1 MKKNFTVYI
10 VAFVFAA
17 FLWVYLTFNL
27 FYNVT
32 LNVPVAVKNSKTQI
46 LSNQIPETLDVN
58 LRAKGWDL
66 LNLLFLKE
74 PVYNLDISG
83 LRRDTR
89 IHTIQGV
96 SEKLNLSADVS
107 VVSVEPDTITINFD
121 NASAKTVPVE
131 NNLEIVL
138 KAGYQIVGPPVISPD
153 SVAISGAA
161 SVISKIK
168 SIPTKYQKFDNVS
181 SDIRVDIQ
189 LVDTL
194 GKNLDIEPSVVTVYY
209 KIELAAEKEF
219 NDIDIEILNV
229 PADREVLLIPPKVN
243 VSLRGGVD
251 QLSKVTPQ
259 DVRALVDF
267 NDIETDTLGY
277 IVPELNLPQKFQVIG
292 ILPDRFQYIIKRK
305 E

>member
-1 MKKNFTVYI
+1 MKKNFIVYI

-46 LSNQIPETLDVN
+46 LSNQIPETLNVN

-89 IHTIQGV
+89 IYTLQGV
-96 SEKLNLSADVS
+96 SEKLNLPADVS
-107 VVSVEPDTITINFD
+107 IVSVDPDTITVNFD

-131 NNLEIVL
+131 NNIEIIL
-138 KAGYQIVGPPVISPD
+138 KPGYQIVGAPTITPD

-168 SIPTKYQKFDNVS
+168 FIPTAYQKFDNVS
-181 SDIRVDIQ
+181 SDIRVDVR

-194 GKNLDIEPSVVTVYY
+194 GKNLEIEPSIVTIHYR
-209 KIELAAEKEF
+209 IELAAEKEF
-219 NDIDIEILNV
+219 TDIDIEILNV
-229 PADREVLLIPPKVN
+229 PADREVLLIPPKIN
-243 VSLRGGVD
+243 ISLRGGVE
-251 QLSKVTPQ
+251 QLSKLTPQ
-259 DVRALVDF
+259 DVRALVNF
-267 NDIETDTLGY
+267 SDIETDTLGY
-277 IVPELNLPQKFQVIG
+277 IVPEIDLPQKFQIIG
-292 ILPDRFQYIIKRK
+292 TSPDRFQYIIKRK